1 MHSEARRLTAPLYE
15 GIFQACQRIVG
26 MDGSHPRVSMAPTSY
41 VLDGR
46 TYSLTS
52 AGADYAFWIGINGP
66 RLFFIAYVKDVQ
78 QEQARQAFSFC
89 FGGAQKVGWEMN
101 YEPLDNGVSI
111 WASCMTDRNRPLS
124 QAHSSTSSEPNEP
137 NEPLRLTAEGEFW
150 VTDIAMMVQ
159 SWVRTC
165 ERLQIRCHDM
175 EPAPL

>member
-15 GIFQACQRIVG
+15 GIFHACRRIVG
-26 MDGSHPRVSMAPTSY
+26 MDGNHPRVGMAPTSY

-52 AGADYAFWIGINGP
+52 GGAEYAFWIGINGP
-66 RLFFIAYVKDVQ
+66 RLFFIAYVKDV
-78 QEQARQAFSFC
+78 EQDEARQAFSFC

-124 QAHSSTSSEPNEP
+124 AGSPSPA
-137 NEPLRLTAEGEFW
+137 EPLQLTAEGEFW
-150 VTDIAMMVQ
+150 ATDIAMMVQ

-165 ERLQIRCHDM
+165 ERLKIRCHDL